1 VEAADRVHEP
11 GPQAVGQQRGERPDV
26 HPVGVDRHGVQQR
39 TRGLEDLQGAD
50 VDRILDDHGVAGVER
65 RARHQ
70 VERLLGATGGDHVA
84 AVKGAAQALRLVRG
98 DDVAQPA
105 QAGRLAVL
113 HDRRVGERRRRGRC
127 DPLVRQQIG
136 ARQAARPAAARPPRG
151 QGGSDDNHGRFRRP
165 PPAVAGWAR

>member
-1 VEAADRVHEP
+1 VVEAADRVHEP

-39 TRGLEDLQGAD
+39 TR
-50 VDRILDDHGVAGVER
+50 
-65 RARHQ
+65 
-70 VERLLGATGGDHVA
+70 LLGATGDDHVA

-127 DPLVRQQIG
+127 DPLARQQIG

-165 PPAVAGWAR
+165 PPTVAGWAR